1 MSRPNR
7 AEAPSQDFHLR
18 LSPDERARVDR
29 AARANHQSSSD
40 FGREALITAADD
52 CLEAQR
58 RPDRFVAG
66 NADQAS
72 S

>member
-18 LSPDERARVDR
+18 LSPDERDRVEL
-29 AARANHQSSSD
+29 AAHANHQTPSE

-52 CLEAQR
+52 CLER
-58 RPDRFVAG
+58 RPPIV
-66 NADQAS
+66 S
-72 S
+72 